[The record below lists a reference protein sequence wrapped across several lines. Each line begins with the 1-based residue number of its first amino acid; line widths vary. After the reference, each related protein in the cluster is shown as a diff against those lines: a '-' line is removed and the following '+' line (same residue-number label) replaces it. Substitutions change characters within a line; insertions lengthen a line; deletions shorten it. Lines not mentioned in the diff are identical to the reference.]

1 VTNYKPYLL
10 GAIIYTLL
18 LELEPQDQNKQRV
31 RQAIDKITRAHQ
43 RLAQDNPFDIH
54 LVGKLASKAYSIAE
68 VQQREI
74 QPTIGIGI
82 ITATMY
88 FDHKEILDPIY
99 YDMSRQFDYIASHIH
114 DTTEGADI
122 ELASFH
128 VADLLSKAIN
138 KVIYDN
144 KRKTS

>member
-1 VTNYKPYLL
+1 MNYKPYLF

-18 LELEPQDQNKQRV
+18 KELEPQDQDRQRV
-31 RQAIDKITRAHQ
+31 TQAIDKIARAHK
-43 RLAQDNPFDIH
+43 RLAADNPFDIQ

-68 VQQREI
+68 VQQREK

-88 FDHKEILDPIY
+88 FDHKDILDPIY

-114 DTTEGADI
+114 DTEEGADI
-122 ELASFH
+122 ELPSFH

-138 KVIYDN
+138 KVVYDN
-144 KRKTS
+144 KRKIS